1 MLPSKG
7 LARSVEPM
15 SSSGRLTDPP
25 SCLHLRPVSVG
36 FAENRRGK
44 TVEQSEKKI
53 SLLN

>member
-1 MLPSKG
+1 M
-7 LARSVEPM
+7 
-15 SSSGRLTDPP
+15 
-25 SCLHLRPVSVG
+25 SVG